1 MVEKMTTTVT
11 PALTTRQSA
20 WRRRWRQAVG
30 GALSL
35 LVLLVGAG
43 CQTHPEVIGKVKLE
57 MMQGRLAD
65 PEQLSGALS
74 SNDDRLLLHLERGRL
89 RQINDDLDGSISDY
103 LAAMSFFEEQD
114 EKARYTVSGAGSQ
127 IMATMVND
135 RTLPY
140 TGRSYEHIMLLQQ
153 QTLNMLAKNDYESL
167 GVMVNNLVYQIGQAE
182 KRYREELEAVEKKRQ
197 DGHEKA
203 YSAVDDMPA
212 FQSQMAA
219 MNRAAATVRNSFQNA
234 YVYYFS
240 GMYYESRQDWS
251 NAYLAYKTA
260 LQLQPGCRTFQ
271 DDVRRLARRMQREG
285 ELKEFGL
292 EPMPAQAAPAPN
304 TGVVVFFY
312 EQDYVDEKQS
322 FQLSVPIPTSAGVT
336 LVNIT
341 FPYYQEMTDC
351 LAPLAIHSH
360 RGQKLAMTELACDVQ
375 RLAVKDL
382 SEQMPGIITRMVIR
396 ATLKAIAGHEMQER
410 MGAGAGLLATVAMAM
425 LEQPDLRGWLL
436 LPRYAQVARLEL
448 PAGEHEL
455 VLVPRGTAN
464 MQQTISVPV
473 SAGKTT
479 VMHIVSVPGRMISRV
494 TPLP

>member
-1 MVEKMTTTVT
+1 MTSTL
-11 PALTTRQSA
+11 ATRLSA
-20 WRRRWRQAVG
+20 WRCQWHQAACC
-30 GALSL
+30 ALSL
-35 LVLLVGAG
+35 LALLVGGG
-43 CQTHPEVIGKVKLE
+43 CQTHPEIIGTVKLE

-65 PEQLSGALS
+65 PEQLSSALK
-74 SNDDRLLLHLERGRL
+74 SNDDRLLLYLERGRL

-103 LAAMSFFEEQD
+103 LAAMNFFEEQD
-114 EKARYTVSGAGSQ
+114 EKARYAVSDAGSQ
-127 IMATMVND
+127 IVATVVND

-140 TGRSYEHIMLLQQ
+140 TGRSYERIMLLQQ
-153 QTLNMLAKNDYESL
+153 QAINMLAKSDYESL
-167 GVMVNNLVYQIGQAE
+167 GVMVNNLTYQIAQAE
-182 KRYREELEAVEKKRQ
+182 KRYQEELEEVERERQ
-197 DGHEKA
+197 DGHKEA

-212 FQSQMAA
+212 FQGQMAA

-251 NAYLAYKTA
+251 NAYLGYKTA

-271 DDVRRLARRMQREG
+271 NDVRRLARRMQREE
-285 ELKEFGL
+285 ELKEFAL
-292 EPMPAQAAPAPN
+292 EPLPPSPSPSPDA
-304 TGVVVFFY
+304 GVVVFFY

-351 LAPLAIHSH
+351 LVPLAIQNSN
-360 RGQKLAMTELACDVQ
+360 RQDLAETELACDMQ
-375 RLAVKDL
+375 RLAAKDL

-396 ATLKAIAGHEMQER
+396 ATLKAVAGHEMQEH
-410 MGAGAGLLATVAMAM
+410 MGVAAGLVATVAMAM
-425 LEQPDLRGWLL
+425 LEQPDLRSWLL
-436 LPRYAQVARLEL
+436 LPRYIQVARLEL

-455 VLVPRGTAN
+455 VLAPRSTLN
-464 MQQTISVPV
+464 MQQTVSVPV

-479 VMHIVSVPGRMISRV
+479 VVHTVGVPGRMISRV